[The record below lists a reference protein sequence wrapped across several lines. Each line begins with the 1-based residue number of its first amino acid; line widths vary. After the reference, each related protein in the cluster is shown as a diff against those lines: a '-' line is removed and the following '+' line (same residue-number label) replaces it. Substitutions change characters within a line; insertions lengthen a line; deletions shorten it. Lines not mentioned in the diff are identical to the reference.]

1 MHISLSIVK
10 YNYSWFLIGEASGL
24 SNNYFSTRQN
34 KVPFSMVIGNV
45 TRARVFSQ
53 TLVHGNSKIK
63 KDKDTEE
70 EGKKSG
76 VNMEPTPKQWIIIT

>member
-1 MHISLSIVK
+1 
-10 YNYSWFLIGEASGL
+10 
-24 SNNYFSTRQN
+24 
-34 KVPFSMVIGNV
+34 MVIGNV

-76 VNMEPTPKQWIIIT
+76 VNMEKRTTGTKNKMRPTALLLHKSTVATPPPSPPKQWMIIT